1 MKKLLFLA
9 ITLFIAGS
17 VSAQYYH
24 PRPRWAPVHRHQ
36 QQKTYNNNFRPT
48 FTLIGGMNIA
58 NTVNAYNENY
68 QTDTKIGWHA
78 GIGLDLPITFPL
90 SLSPEILYSQKGY
103 TAATPYGE
111 FKQTT
116 NYIDV
121 PLLLKL
127 HVIPGFNILFGPEA
141 SFLLGT
147 HNVYSNGFDVTHEDT
162 YHNSYDGYNKTLIG
176 AVGGVSFDLSRNVE
190 LRARYTIDITPNN
203 ENGTQ
208 YVPSYRNQV
217 WQVGLGIKL

>member
-9 ITLFIAGS
+9 ITLLFAGS

-24 PRPRWAPVHRHQ
+24 PRPRWIPGHRQHK
-36 QQKTYNNNFRPT
+36 KTYDSNFRPT

-58 NTVNAYNENY
+58 NTVNAYNQDY
-68 QTDTKIGWHA
+68 QTDTKIGWHV
-78 GIGLDLPITFPL
+78 GVGFDLPITYPL
-90 SLSPEILYSQKGY
+90 SLSPEVLFSQKGY
-103 TAATPYGE
+103 TAATSYGE

-121 PLLLKL
+121 PLLLKF
-127 HVIPGFNILFGPEA
+127 HVVPGFNLLVGPQI

-147 HNVYSNGFDVTHEDT
+147 HNSYSDGFNTT
-162 YHNSYDGYNKTLIG
+162 YESTYNNSYDGYNKTLIG
-176 AVGGVSFDLSRNVE
+176 AVGGISFDLGRNVE
-190 LRARYTIDITPNN
+190 LRGRYTIDITPNN
-203 ENGTQ
+203 ESGNT

-217 WQVGLGIKL
+217 WQVGLGFKF